1 MAESDVRARGYSRGR
16 EGRRNGS
23 GRGSIPVAGLG
34 VVVVEDDDV
43 VDVLLPTGVEMAA
56 MRRQGLQNLSQ
67 GSKLAKNRGQG
78 QSEGRAADRTT
89 SPPSSVPSSSSSI
102 LYTKCETSIGMES
115 ELNPP
120 DPYTSS
126 GSSSSSGSS
135 NSSITPSDME
145 NQMSQI
151 YQSDVSASMVPSIE
165 TVVGYAQVRSGVS
178 RGTRYDRVVG
188 NRVVGR
194 SGYSW
199 LSGVNPSGEDTE
211 DGETSAEG
219 EGEELGVGEGGGE
232 GEGERIIP
240 EGQDG
245 LCIVCFCK
253 VSQSWKYSRILCS
266 LILLITYCAITII

>member
-1 MAESDVRARGYSRGR
+1 
-16 EGRRNGS
+16 
-23 GRGSIPVAGLG
+23 
-34 VVVVEDDDV
+34 
-43 VDVLLPTGVEMAA
+43 
-56 MRRQGLQNLSQ
+56 
-67 GSKLAKNRGQG
+67 
-78 QSEGRAADRTT
+78 
-89 SPPSSVPSSSSSI
+89 
-102 LYTKCETSIGMES
+102 MES
-115 ELNPP
+115 ELNPL

-126 GSSSSSGSS
+126 GSSSGSGSS

-253 VSQSWKYSRILCS
+253 VSQSWEYSRILCS
-266 LILLITYCAITII
+266 LILFTTY

>member
-1 MAESDVRARGYSRGR
+1 MAESDVRARGYSSGR

-23 GRGSIPVAGLG
+23 GRGSIPVSGLGVGLG

-115 ELNPP
+115 ELNPL

-126 GSSSSSGSS
+126 GSSSSSGSGSSNSSSGSGSS

-219 EGEELGVGEGGGE
+219 EGEGEELGVGEGGGE

-253 VSQSWKYSRILCS
+253 VSQSWE
-266 LILLITYCAITII
+266 